1 METPRIGRLYV
12 RWMKLHKNMNKGKVF
27 MFWDAGVLKKMNI
40 KKVFIFLSVCRTKQM
55 AIDQLSMS
63 TRKGAASI

>member
-1 METPRIGRLYV
+1 
-12 RWMKLHKNMNKGKVF
+12 

-40 KKVFIFLSVCRTKQM
+40 KKVFIFLSVCRTKKM
-55 AIDQLSMS
+55 DIDQLSMS